1 MTTFSASILD
11 AVEAATPVCGPE
23 DALGHWDIWLRLD
36 MWAPTTVRNALVELN
51 RLGRV
56 TREGDPSY
64 WKYRRR
70 AE

>member
-1 MTTFSASILD
+1 MLTVSASILD
-11 AVEAATPVCGPE
+11 QVEAATPVCEPDG
-23 DALGHWDIWLRLD
+23 ALGHRDIWLRLG
-36 MWAPTTVRNALVELN
+36 MWAPTTVRNALVELT

-56 TREGDPSY
+56 TREGDASY